1 MKQLA
6 HEIFEQEREKDRE
19 RGKEEE
25 TGFGRKIMFVLV
37 I

>member
-6 HEIFEQEREKDRE
+6 HEIFEQERERDRE

-37 I
+37 V